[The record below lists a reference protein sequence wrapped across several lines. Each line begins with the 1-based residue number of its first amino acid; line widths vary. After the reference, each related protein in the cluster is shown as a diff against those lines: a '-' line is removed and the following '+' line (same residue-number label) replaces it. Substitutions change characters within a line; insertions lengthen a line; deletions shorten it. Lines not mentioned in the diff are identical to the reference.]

1 MNVSHSCAR
10 AVPPLPPTMSDQQGA
25 DELRAMFQ
33 SMGVHLTARWFAD
46 CASHLST
53 TNPGYASFDSKRKVD
68 EAYLQFLEADMNHA
82 GEGCVP
88 PDGLLSLP
96 TEKVGLDASN
106 ASGGAGEN
114 GNASNDVAHRRVW
127 RGRFVLQCDEIVN
140 VASSFHD
147 RYSEKR
153 AGDDRTLKLSM
164 TDGKQRIVGYE
175 YRPCDALHVLAPAG
189 IKVAVTDP
197 EVGADGMLYLRP
209 ENLTVL
215 GGSVARLEEAR
226 RRVVARWSEPN
237 QPALNGRG
245 NERRPETSREEAVA
259 NAAWGEVGTPEPRS
273 EPVTRAQAAAPAPA
287 PAPVTRP
294 PIAMNDGGIDLT
306 ADDDDDDD
314 NDPGWEA
321 LEEVERN
328 ISAAGKNKK
337 PPEPEPPKPE
347 EPKTEPKGTPP
358 ERVRKRRVVCIPDSD
373 DDPTQSGGVKLS
385 DPVSEAPDVP
395 PDAAPVRTTRGPPP
409 EWAVNMCRSTPFT
422 YIAAFQVLQR
432 STGHRP
438 EGASYK
444 SVAVTLHCRYAAV
457 GALTVVDG
465 PSADDKRFRLNVSL
479 DDGTGVVAGE
489 LTHECIVRTLGRVTV
504 SAFQNQTPERRG
516 HTEDWLRRFL
526 SAFQGRVAATV
537 SQHDDGSA
545 ARVNKMQG
553 PDDVFDVKDVRAL
566 GVRFEKFSSALRE
579 K

>member
-1 MNVSHSCAR
+1 
-10 AVPPLPPTMSDQQGA
+10 MSDQQGA

-106 ASGGAGEN
+106 ASGGPGEN

-153 AGDDRTLKLSM
+153 AWDDRTLKLSM
-164 TDGKQRIVGYE
+164 TDGKRRIVGYE

-197 EVGADGMLYLRP
+197 EVGEDGMLYLRP

-237 QPALNGRG
+237 QPALNGGRG
-245 NERRPETSREEAVA
+245 NERRPETSREDAVA

-273 EPVTRAQAAAPAPA
+273 E
-287 PAPVTRP
+287 PVTRP

-314 NDPGWEA
+314 DPGWEA

-328 ISAAGKNKK
+328 ISAANKNKK
-337 PPEPEPPKPE
+337 PPKPE
-347 EPKTEPKGTPP
+347 EPKEEPKGTPP
-358 ERVRKRRVVCIPDSD
+358 GRVRKRRVVCIPDSD
-373 DDPTQSGGVKLS
+373 DDPTQSGGGVKFS
-385 DPVSEAPDVP
+385 DPMSESVPVPPDVAP
-395 PDAAPVRTTRGPPP
+395 GVPPDVAPDAAPVRTTRGPPP
-409 EWAVNMCRSTPFT
+409 EWAVNMCQSTPFT
-422 YIAAFQVLQR
+422 YIAAFRRLQR
-432 STGHRP
+432 STGHRL

-444 SVAVTLHCRYAAV
+444 SVAVTLHCRYAVV
-457 GALTVVDG
+457 GALQVVDG

-504 SAFQNQTPERRG
+504 SAFQNQTPEQRG
-516 HTEDWLRRFL
+516 HQEDWLRRFL

-537 SQHDDGSA
+537 SQHDDGSR

-566 GVRFEKFSSALRE
+566 GVRFEKFSSSLRE

>member
-1 MNVSHSCAR
+1 
-10 AVPPLPPTMSDQQGA
+10 MSDQQGA

-106 ASGGAGEN
+106 ASGGPGEN

-153 AGDDRTLKLSM
+153 AWDDRTLKLSM
-164 TDGKQRIVGYE
+164 TDGKRRIVGYE

-197 EVGADGMLYLRP
+197 EVGEDGMLYLRP

-237 QPALNGRG
+237 QPALNGGRG
-245 NERRPETSREEAVA
+245 NERRPETSREDAVA

-273 EPVTRAQAAAPAPA
+273 E
-287 PAPVTRP
+287 PVTRP

-314 NDPGWEA
+314 DPGWEA

-328 ISAAGKNKK
+328 ISAANKNKK
-337 PPEPEPPKPE
+337 PPKPE
-347 EPKTEPKGTPP
+347 EPKEEPKGTPP
-358 ERVRKRRVVCIPDSD
+358 GRVRKRRVVCIPDSN
-373 DDPTQSGGVKLS
+373 DDPTQSGGGVKFS
-385 DPVSEAPDVP
+385 DPMSESVPVPPDVAP
-395 PDAAPVRTTRGPPP
+395 GVPPDVAPDAAPVRTTRGPPP
-409 EWAVNMCRSTPFT
+409 EWAVNMCQSTPFT
-422 YIAAFQVLQR
+422 YIAAFRRLQR
-432 STGHRP
+432 STGHRL

-444 SVAVTLHCRYAAV
+444 SVAVTLHCRYAVV
-457 GALTVVDG
+457 GALQVVDG

-504 SAFQNQTPERRG
+504 SAFQNQTPEQRG
-516 HTEDWLRRFL
+516 HQEDWLRRFL

-537 SQHDDGSA
+537 SQHDDGSR

-566 GVRFEKFSSALRE
+566 GVRFEKFSSSLRE

>member
-1 MNVSHSCAR
+1 
-10 AVPPLPPTMSDQQGA
+10 MSDQQGA

-164 TDGKQRIVGYE
+164 TDGKRRIVGYE

-197 EVGADGMLYLRP
+197 EVGEDGMLYLRP

-273 EPVTRAQAAAPAPA
+273 EPVTRAQAAAPAP
-287 PAPVTRP
+287 P
-294 PIAMNDGGIDLT
+294 
-306 ADDDDDDD
+306 
-314 NDPGWEA
+314 
-321 LEEVERN
+321 
-328 ISAAGKNKK
+328 
-337 PPEPEPPKPE
+337 
-347 EPKTEPKGTPP
+347 
-358 ERVRKRRVVCIPDSD
+358 RR
-373 DDPTQSGGVKLS
+373 
-385 DPVSEAPDVP
+385 
-395 PDAAPVRTTRGPPP
+395 
-409 EWAVNMCRSTPFT
+409 
-422 YIAAFQVLQR
+422 
-432 STGHRP
+432 
-438 EGASYK
+438 
-444 SVAVTLHCRYAAV
+444 
-457 GALTVVDG
+457 
-465 PSADDKRFRLNVSL
+465 
-479 DDGTGVVAGE
+479 
-489 LTHECIVRTLGRVTV
+489 
-504 SAFQNQTPERRG
+504 RR
-516 HTEDWLRRFL
+516 
-526 SAFQGRVAATV
+526 
-537 SQHDDGSA
+537 
-545 ARVNKMQG
+545 
-553 PDDVFDVKDVRAL
+553 
-566 GVRFEKFSSALRE
+566 
-579 K
+579 

>member
-1 MNVSHSCAR
+1 
-10 AVPPLPPTMSDQQGA
+10 MSDQQGA

-106 ASGGAGEN
+106 ASGGPGEN

-127 RGRFVLQCDEIVN
+127 RGRFVLQCDEIIN

-153 AGDDRTLKLSM
+153 AWDDRTLKLSM
-164 TDGKQRIVGYE
+164 TDGKRRIVGYE

-197 EVGADGMLYLRP
+197 EVGEDGMLYLRP

-237 QPALNGRG
+237 QPALNGGRG
-245 NERRPETSREEAVA
+245 NERRPETSREDAVA

-273 EPVTRAQAAAPAPA
+273 E
-287 PAPVTRP
+287 PVTRP

-314 NDPGWEA
+314 DPGWEA

-328 ISAAGKNKK
+328 ISAANKNKK
-337 PPEPEPPKPE
+337 PPKPE
-347 EPKTEPKGTPP
+347 EPKEEPKGTPP
-358 ERVRKRRVVCIPDSD
+358 GRVRKRRVVCIPDSD
-373 DDPTQSGGVKLS
+373 DDPTQSGGGVKFS
-385 DPVSEAPDVP
+385 DPMSESVPVPPDVAP
-395 PDAAPVRTTRGPPP
+395 GVPPDVAPDAAPVRTTRGPPP
-409 EWAVNMCRSTPFT
+409 EWAVNMCQSTPFT
-422 YIAAFQVLQR
+422 YIAAFRRLQR
-432 STGHRP
+432 STGHRL

-444 SVAVTLHCRYAAV
+444 SVAVTLHCRYAVV
-457 GALTVVDG
+457 GALQVVDG

-504 SAFQNQTPERRG
+504 SAFQNQTPEQRG
-516 HTEDWLRRFL
+516 HQEDWLRRFL

-537 SQHDDGSA
+537 SQHDDGSR

-566 GVRFEKFSSALRE
+566 GVRFEKFSSSLRE